1 MARGNL
7 AKEQV
12 NKIIEKAF
20 GPDYIT
26 IDGSKIYVWA
36 QDGNERVQIAL
47 AMTCPKTPIETD
59 NTVRSNEPENV
70 FNNYGA
76 AKASASA
83 NDMSEQEQETI
94 RALMERLGL

>member
-7 AKEQV
+7 AKAQV
-12 NKIIEKAF
+12 NEIIQKAF

-36 QDGNERVQIAL
+36 NDGNEKVQIAL
-47 AMTCPKTPIETD
+47 AMTCPKNPVEGITAK
-59 NTVRSNEPENV
+59 NEPENV
-70 FNNYGA
+70 FDTYGA
-76 AKASASA
+76 AKPSAPV